1 MEILRVW
8 PARVFGPGAPMLRSV
23 SSLIVRAVTV
33 VGFVSV
39 LLSAT
44 TTAQVKTKN
53 QQALSSSESVSR
65 HETIIRPASSLKTRP
80 GLSKNQLHSADGR
93 LQVVATQAE
102 SVKVD
107 GVLDDEVWKRAQP
120 ITNFVQSDPMEGEP
134 ATEPTKVW
142 VAFDTNT
149 LYIAAYCYDEKPDE
163 LVLNDIRED
172 FTPGSQDSFEVILDT
187 FADRRNAFVFI
198 TNPAGARSDQQSAN
212 EGREVNTSW
221 DAVWSVQT
229 NVVSDGWTLEMSIPF
244 KSLRFEQ
251 DQPFWG
257 INFSRRIRRKNET
270 TYWSLVPR
278 QFQIYRVSL
287 AGNLVG
293 LQQGNSGRNL
303 QVKPYVAARTLRDT
317 GKVRFSGNG
326 NVGLD
331 VKYGLTPS
339 LTLDVTV
346 NPDFAQAEADEQEVN
361 LTQFSQ
367 FFPEK
372 RDFFLENSGIFFVG
386 DVQRSRIGNRATSGP
401 RRDTDLLPFFS
412 RRIGLTEDGR
422 EIPVNAGGRLTGRIG
437 GTSIGALAI
446 QTGKTETDQ
455 SNNYSVLRVRQDI
468 SERVSFGSIFLM
480 RQARAAVGDYNR
492 VWGFDTNVRVF
503 ENLDWS
509 GSFLKTQ
516 TPGLT
521 DGQYSYRTSY
531 LYESPV
537 FYSRGGLLQLGENFR
552 NDLAYYQRVGIR
564 KWTQDFGFRLRPK
577 GMSRFG
583 LRELQPHANMSYY
596 TDLSGQ
602 LAAKRIHKAFSF
614 HFNSGASIEFA
625 NNGRFE
631 ELTSPFYIYAKGQPI
646 PVGRYGWDEWWSR
659 FHSDPSRT
667 ISASGTIIWGDLW
680 SGTQRTFQGQVSI
693 KPGYQFQADLG
704 LQRTSAKL
712 NLPRIDFVTSIWT
725 LRTNYSF
732 NTNMFF
738 DSLLQYDRVRERVNA
753 NVRFNLIHR
762 PLSDLFVVYNEQR
775 FVTDEPIIPGR
786 SVIVKFT
793 QMMTF

>member
-1 MEILRVW
+1 LKTGTYNKIEILRVW
-8 PARVFGPGAPMLRSV
+8 LTRVFGPLAPMLRSV
-23 SSLIVRAVTV
+23 SSLIVRAVAV

-39 LLSAT
+39 LSSAT
-44 TTAQVKTKN
+44 TTAQVKTEN
-53 QQALSSSESVSR
+53 QQALFLSEPVSR
-65 HETIIRPASSLKTRP
+65 HETIIVPASSLKTRLD
-80 GLSKNQLHSADGR
+80 LSQNQLHSADGR

-107 GVLDDEVWKRAQP
+107 GLLDDEVWKRAQP

-198 TNPAGARSDQQSAN
+198 TNPAGARSDQQSTN

-257 INFSRRIRRKNET
+257 INFSRRIRRKNEI

-293 LQQGNSGRNL
+293 LKQGNPGRNL
-303 QVKPYVAARTLRDT
+303 RVKPYVAARTLRDT

-326 NVGLD
+326 DVGLD

-437 GTSIGALAI
+437 GMSIGALAI
-446 QTGKTETDQ
+446 QTRKTGTDRG
-455 SNNYSVLRVRQDI
+455 NNYSVLRVRQDI

-480 RQARAAVGDYNR
+480 RQAKDYADDYNR
-492 VWGFDTNVRVF
+492 VWGFDANVRIF
-503 ENLDWS
+503 ESLDWA

-531 LYESPV
+531 LYESPI
-537 FYSRGGLLQLGENFR
+537 FYSRGGFLQIGENFR
-552 NDLAYYQRVGIR
+552 DDLAYYRRVGIR
-564 KWTQDFGFRLRPK
+564 KWTQDFGLRLRPK

-614 HFNSGASIEFA
+614 HFNS
-625 NNGRFE
+625 
-631 ELTSPFYIYAKGQPI
+631 YIYAKGEPI
-646 PVGRYGWDEWWSR
+646 PVGRYGWDEWWTR
-659 FHSDPSRT
+659 LNSDPSRT

-680 SGTQRTFQGQVSI
+680 SGTQRTFQGQVSV
-693 KPGYQFQADLG
+693 KPGYQFQATFG

-712 NLPRIDFVTSIWT
+712 NLPRIDFVTSMLT

-738 DSLLQYDRVRERVNA
+738 DSLLQYDRVRERMNT

-786 SVIVKFT
+786 AVIVKFT